1 MYVRTPKLVLKPK
14 LTVTLVWNTG
24 ETGDIDARLIYVRAV
39 TPGEM
44 EKSRLVKVLRTVGY
58 WSFSN
63 PLQWSG
69 KFFFM
74 FSENKALDQN
84 LGANPKKHI
93 FCFIFHQFSCFFF
106 LIQLKALNML
116 KSRFWPEFGVCSTP
130 MQWLSKYATQINFYK
145 VRIKIKFTPSAV
157 SVSSFGEI
165 LKNTMALDLVW

>member
-1 MYVRTPKLVLKPK
+1 
-14 LTVTLVWNTG
+14 
-24 ETGDIDARLIYVRAV
+24 
-39 TPGEM
+39 
-44 EKSRLVKVLRTVGY
+44 
-58 WSFSN
+58 
-63 PLQWSG
+63 
-69 KFFFM
+69 M
-74 FSENKALDQN
+74 FLENKALDQH

-93 FCFIFHQFSCFFF
+93 FCFIFHQFSCFFL

-165 LKNTMALDLVW
+165 SKNTMTLDLELFFVHFSLHFQTRHNFVPIRIGTSGKKSQNLHENLLYIFIKRKKKKRK